1 MSDLDTDIDLGTVY
15 EDTISGYTGVVTA
28 IADHLTGC
36 TRVELSQVES
46 STASSEWF
54 YADQLRSVDDLEA
67 PEYNH
72 DVVTSCDFT
81 LGEYVRDTVTGYT
94 GNISSITY
102 ELFNC
107 PRIVV
112 QSLGDGKETEGF
124 DVTRVEHVDDGVAED
139 FRDADA
145 EDTGETGAACE
156 DVVRSPDRV

>member
-1 MSDLDTDIDLGTVY
+1 MSDLDTDIDLGNVY

-54 YADQLRSVDDLEA
+54 YADQLRSVDAVEA
-67 PEYNH
+67 PDYDH

-81 LGEYVRDTVTGYT
+81 LAEFVRDTVTDFKGYVVT
-94 GNISSITY
+94 ITY

-107 PRIVV
+107 PRILVEAKDDEKDV
-112 QSLGDGKETEGF
+112 EGF
-124 DVTRVEHVDDGVAED
+124 DAPRIVKAGDGMVDEFETDEKTV
-139 FRDADA
+139 
-145 EDTGETGAACE
+145 GETGAACD